1 MFEIFAPTN
10 IKIPFG
16 LSNFFL
22 RRAGAGGAILFR
34 SAASSG
40 VRSGGLCRVSAG
52 CAGFRRTAGQAVSC
66 GRSRST
72 SAEAVAGGRRVSAG
86 GGRQDRLCHAAG
98 AGVRRRRLSRAGAGQ
113 AGGGRRDRQCH
124 AAGAGAR
131 RRRLPRAVAGFRR
144 AAGQAVSC
152 GRSRC
157 TSTEAVAAVAGQ
169 AGGNGQPDGG
179 RRVRPATS
187 ARERR
192 YPAATCPDG
201 SHAQP
206 AAPDEGAW
214 HASQHPPRGG
224 SNGRGSSR

>member
-40 VRSGGLCRVSAG
+40 VRSGGLCRVPADGGTGGVMRPEPGHVGEG
-52 CAGFRRTAGQAVSC
+52 CR
-66 GRSRST
+66 GRSPGF
-72 SAEAVAGGRRVSAG
+72 GG
-86 GGRQDRLCHAAG
+86 
-98 AGVRRRRLSRAGAGQ
+98 
-113 AGGGRRDRQCH
+113 
-124 AAGAGAR
+124 
-131 RRRLPRAVAGFRR
+131 RR

-152 GRSRC
+152 GRSQG

>member
-40 VRSGGLCRVSAG
+40 VRSGGLCRVPAG
-52 CAGFRRTAGQAVSC
+52 YAGFRRTAGQAVSC
-66 GRSRST
+66 GRSQGM
-72 SAEAVAGGRRVSAG
+72 SAKAAAGGRRVSAG
-86 GGRQDRLCHAAG
+86 GGFRRAAG
-98 AGVRRRRLSRAGAGQ
+98 GRTGCVMRPEPGHVGEGCRGRAPGF
-113 AGGGRRDRQCH
+113 GG
-124 AAGAGAR
+124 
-131 RRRLPRAVAGFRR
+131 RR

-152 GRSRC
+152 GRSQG

>member
-72 SAEAVAGGRRVSAG
+72 SAEAVAGGRRAG
-86 GGRQDRLCHAAG
+86 G
-98 AGVRRRRLSRAGAGQ
+98 
-113 AGGGRRDRQCH
+113 
-124 AAGAGAR
+124 
-131 RRRLPRAVAGFRR
+131 RR

-152 GRSRC
+152 GRSRG
-157 TSTEAVAAVAGQ
+157 TSAKAAA
-169 AGGNGQPDGG
+169 GG
-179 RRVRPATS
+179 RRVSAGGGTGSVMRPEPVHVDGGCRGGRRAGGRQRSTGWRSPGAARYIRSGTS
-187 ARERR
+187 IPSSDMPRR
-192 YPAATCPDG
+192 ITRATCC
-201 SHAQP
+201 ARRRRMARF
-206 AAPDEGAW
+206 AA
-214 HASQHPPRGG
+214 S
-224 SNGRGSSR
+224 SSRRIEWSW

>member
-22 RRAGAGGAILFR
+22 RRAGAGGA
-34 SAASSG
+34 
-40 VRSGGLCRVSAG
+40 VRRAVPGSGGLCRVSADGGTGSVMRPEPGHVGEG
-52 CAGFRRTAGQAVSC
+52 CR
-66 GRSRST
+66 GRSPGF
-72 SAEAVAGGRRVSAG
+72 GG
-86 GGRQDRLCHAAG
+86 
-98 AGVRRRRLSRAGAGQ
+98 
-113 AGGGRRDRQCH
+113 
-124 AAGAGAR
+124 
-131 RRRLPRAVAGFRR
+131 RR
-144 AAGQAVSC
+144 AAGQAVSW
-152 GRSRC
+152 GRSQG

-206 AAPDEGAW
+206 AAPDKGAW